1 MDYYK
6 LDGNS
11 LVRAPSVIEKDG
23 TTYINNVEILKEE
36 GYKPLVLD
44 ETTQDG
50 MIAQGTTYTQD
61 DDFIYE
67 HKIWK
72 SLEEIQKE
80 QDAYESTRQF
90 TVEEVI
96 KTVFQQSINTYDIE
110 DSKSLRM
117 IEYYPLYQDLIDT
130 EVEAGFKLQ
139 YNGVLYKTLKKQ
151 TISSAYV
158 PGVGT
163 ESLYMVVV
171 EDHKGT
177 LDDPIPYSGN
187 MVLEKDKYYVQD
199 DIVYKCTRDSINP
212 LYNNLKD
219 LINLYVEKV

>member
-1 MDYYK
+1 M
-6 LDGNS
+6 
-11 LVRAPSVIEKDG
+11 
-23 TTYINNVEILKEE
+23 
-36 GYKPLVLD
+36 
-44 ETTQDG
+44 
-50 MIAQGTTYTQD
+50 
-61 DDFIYE
+61 F
-67 HKIWK
+67 
-72 SLEEIQKE
+72 
-80 QDAYESTRQF
+80 
-90 TVEEVI
+90 
-96 KTVFQQSINTYDIE
+96 
-110 DSKSLRM
+110 
-117 IEYYPLYQDLIDT
+117 
-130 EVEAGFKLQ
+130 
-139 YNGVLYKTLKKQ
+139 
-151 TISSAYV
+151 